1 MPDMAAAIDR
11 VVLWM
16 VSGLAGADLETACVA
31 KLSVDPAEVKAVIA
45 EARKRLTLAAEYNR
59 DEMLGTALTRLN
71 DLYSRCIR
79 AGSDGGGPNLA
90 KALDVQKEINRIA
103 GFHKAAS
110 GAEGGED
117 SLSESASELAAIA
130 LHLMPLALAAESYP
144 LREHARLA
152 AQRIKELESSQPA
165 KEIRT

>member
-1 MPDMAAAIDR
+1 MNESMVDR
-11 VVLWM
+11 ALLWM
-16 VSGLAGADLETACVA
+16 VSGLSGPDLENALIT
-31 KLSVDPAEVKAVIA
+31 KLEVDPAEVKAVMG

-79 AGSDGGGPNLA
+79 TQNDA
-90 KALDVQKEINRIA
+90 KALDVQREINRVA
-103 GFHKAAS
+103 GLHRETHASEAAD
-110 GAEGGED
+110 E

-130 LHLMPLALAAESYP
+130 PHLLSLGLAAESYP

-152 AQRIKELESSQPA
+152 AQRIKELENERPTEEVES
-165 KEIRT
+165 